1 MAHKILFIAPLPPP
15 VHGSAMVSQ
24 YIKDSRVVNEAFDCD
39 FVNLSTSRSMEE
51 IGKGGIKKLFRF
63 LASYLIVL
71 WKLITNRY
79 SLCYLAITCHGM
91 GFLKD
96 APFVLLCKLFCRK
109 VVLHQHN
116 KGLSRDVARWPYR
129 WLMPL
134 VYRNTTVMLLSWHL
148 YEDVSSVVERGQVV
162 VCANGV
168 PPLDNGQQSTDN
180 GLLRDETISHTEEIV
195 NGQQTTDNSQLSTDG
210 LFNQHDKHT
219 NLDALTHTQAC
230 AGHPGCSQISH
241 TELTKDTEFSCNAE
255 NICQRELDT
264 NSQNA
269 RIASLACGHPDE
281 GFGLTQKAQN
291 NCQGQGQQT
300 TVNGQRTDHPDGII
314 QHSTFNGNNLT
325 QKAQNTQKI
334 ISEQGCQRDYDENSQ
349 NTHTQACA
357 CHPDGTVDC
366 CLSTVDTITDGE
378 APRLLFL
385 SNLIESK
392 GIYVLLEACRMLKE
406 EGIVFQCDYVGG
418 ESKLI
423 SGESFRN
430 AIAER
435 GLTDCV
441 TYHGPQYGAAK
452 DRFFRGAD
460 IFVQPTF
467 DDCFPLTLV
476 EAMQYRLPI
485 VSTDVGAIPD
495 IVTDGV
501 NGFVCPQRDVD
512 ALVVALRKLIG
523 DRQLRVAMG
532 QRGYELYRERMTLE
546 VFEMRFTGLL
556 KGIVGNG

>member
-1 MAHKILFIAPLPPP
+1 
-15 VHGSAMVSQ
+15 MVSQ
-24 YIKDSRVVNEAFDCD
+24 YIKESRVVNEAFDCD

-63 LASYLIVL
+63 VAAYFEVL
-71 WKLITNRY
+71 WKLITHRY

-96 APFVLLCKLFCRK
+96 APFVLLCKLFGRK

-116 KGLSRDVARWPYR
+116 KGMSRDVNRWPYR

-148 YEDVSSVVERGQVV
+148 YEDIASVVKREQVV
-162 VCANGV
+162 VCANGI
-168 PPLDNGQQSTDN
+168 PEPHPNPLQGER
-180 GLLRDETISHTEEIV
+180 GLGLPGCSQISHTEEIV
-195 NGQQTTDNSQLSTDG
+195 NGQQTTDNGQNNENVN
-210 LFNQHDKHT
+210 FND
-219 NLDALTHTQAC
+219 D
-230 AGHPGCSQISH
+230 
-241 TELTKDTEFSCNAE
+241 EDEFT
-255 NICQRELDT
+255 IH
-264 NSQNA
+264 NSQVTIG
-269 RIASLACGHPDE
+269 R
-281 GFGLTQKAQN
+281 
-291 NCQGQGQQT
+291 
-300 TVNGQRTDHPDGII
+300 
-314 QHSTFNGNNLT
+314 
-325 QKAQNTQKI
+325 
-334 ISEQGCQRDYDENSQ
+334 
-349 NTHTQACA
+349 
-357 CHPDGTVDC
+357 PDGTLNSNPLTLNEDEKTAALYEDDNC
-366 CLSTVDTITDGE
+366 KKQK
-378 APRLLFL
+378 ARLLFL

-406 EGIVFQCDYVGG
+406 EGVAFRCDYVGG

-423 SGESFRN
+423 SGEAFRS

-452 DRFFRGAD
+452 DRFFREAD

-501 NGFVCPQRDVD
+501 NGFVCPQRDVQ
-512 ALVVALRKLIG
+512 ALAEALRKLIAEP
-523 DRQLRVAMG
+523 QMRVAMG

-546 VFEMRFTGLL
+546 VFEGNFTEILL
-556 KGIVGNG
+556 ETVENS

>member
-71 WKLITNRY
+71 WKLITHRY

-96 APFVLLCKLFCRK
+96 APFVLLCKLFGRK

-148 YEDVSSVVERGQVV
+148 YEDVSSVVEREQVV

-168 PPLDNGQQSTDN
+168 PPIINENEDENENVDDAKQNYLTQTSQTD
-180 GLLRDETISHTEEIV
+180 
-195 NGQQTTDNSQLSTDG
+195 TD
-210 LFNQHDKHT
+210 
-219 NLDALTHTQAC
+219 
-230 AGHPGCSQISH
+230 I
-241 TELTKDTEFSCNAE
+241 SCNAVE
-255 NICQRELDT
+255 P
-264 NSQNA
+264 S
-269 RIASLACGHPDE
+269 
-281 GFGLTQKAQN
+281 
-291 NCQGQGQQT
+291 
-300 TVNGQRTDHPDGII
+300 V
-314 QHSTFNGNNLT
+314 
-325 QKAQNTQKI
+325 
-334 ISEQGCQRDYDENSQ
+334 
-349 NTHTQACA
+349 
-357 CHPDGTVDC
+357 
-366 CLSTVDTITDGE
+366 
-378 APRLLFL
+378 PRLLFL

-460 IFVQPTF
+460 IFVQPTS

-512 ALVVALRKLIG
+512 ALAVALRKLIG

>member
-1 MAHKILFIAPLPPP
+1 MF
-15 VHGSAMVSQ
+15 
-24 YIKDSRVVNEAFDCD
+24 NEGGQRLNVDE
-39 FVNLSTSRSMEE
+39 NLSQSDFHRSEAQ
-51 IGKGGIKKLFRF
+51 F
-63 LASYLIVL
+63 SS
-71 WKLITNRY
+71 
-79 SLCYLAITCHGM
+79 SL
-91 GFLKD
+91 
-96 APFVLLCKLFCRK
+96 
-109 VVLHQHN
+109 
-116 KGLSRDVARWPYR
+116 
-129 WLMPL
+129 
-134 VYRNTTVMLLSWHL
+134 
-148 YEDVSSVVERGQVV
+148 SS
-162 VCANGV
+162 
-168 PPLDNGQQSTDN
+168 
-180 GLLRDETISHTEEIV
+180 
-195 NGQQTTDNSQLSTDG
+195 
-210 LFNQHDKHT
+210 
-219 NLDALTHTQAC
+219 
-230 AGHPGCSQISH
+230 
-241 TELTKDTEFSCNAE
+241 
-255 NICQRELDT
+255 
-264 NSQNA
+264 
-269 RIASLACGHPDE
+269 SLEPS
-281 GFGLTQKAQN
+281 
-291 NCQGQGQQT
+291 
-300 TVNGQRTDHPDGII
+300 V
-314 QHSTFNGNNLT
+314 
-325 QKAQNTQKI
+325 
-334 ISEQGCQRDYDENSQ
+334 
-349 NTHTQACA
+349 
-357 CHPDGTVDC
+357 
-366 CLSTVDTITDGE
+366 
-378 APRLLFL
+378 PRLLFL

-512 ALVVALRKLIG
+512 ALAVALRKLIG

-546 VFEMRFTGLL
+546 VFEGNFTEIL
-556 KGIVGNG
+556 KSLV

>member
-15 VHGSAMVSQ
+15 VHGSSMVSK
-24 YIKDSRVVNEAFDCD
+24 YIKESTLIQECFDCD
-39 FVNLSTSRSMEE
+39 FVNLSTSRSMDE
-51 IGKGGIKKLFRF
+51 IGKGGLKKIFRF

-71 WKLITNRY
+71 WKLITHRY

-180 GLLRDETISHTEEIV
+180 GLLRDEDTQSVYDNVNENDNLFKSTEFIL
-195 NGQQTTDNSQLSTDG
+195 GQQTTDNSQLSTDG

-219 NLDALTHTQAC
+219 NLDASTHTQAC

-241 TELTKDTEFSCNAE
+241 TELTEDTEFSCNAE

-264 NSQNA
+264 NSQNLQGA
-269 RIASLACGHPDE
+269 ELNVERLMFNE
-281 GFGLTQKAQN
+281 GS
-291 NCQGQGQQT
+291 
-300 TVNGQRTDHPDGII
+300 QRL
-314 QHSTFNGNNLT
+314 NV
-325 QKAQNTQKI
+325 
-334 ISEQGCQRDYDENSQ
+334 DENLSQ
-349 NTHTQACA
+349 SDFHRSEAQFSSS
-357 CHPDGTVDC
+357 
-366 CLSTVDTITDGE
+366 LSPSLEPSV
-378 APRLLFL
+378 PRLLFL

-460 IFVQPTF
+460 IFVFPTYY
-467 DDCFPLTLV
+467 DNECFPLVLV

-485 VSTDVGAIPD
+485 VTTPEGGILD

-512 ALVVALRKLIG
+512 ALAVALRKLIG

>member
-1 MAHKILFIAPLPPP
+1 MKVLFIAPLPPP

-71 WKLITNRY
+71 WKLITHRY

-148 YEDVSSVVERGQVV
+148 YEDISAVVKREQVV

-168 PPLDNGQQSTDN
+168 PPLDNGQTKFAGRREKQQSTDN
-180 GLLRDETISHTEEIV
+180 GLLRDETISHTE
-195 NGQQTTDNSQLSTDG
+195 
-210 LFNQHDKHT
+210 F
-219 NLDALTHTQAC
+219 
-230 AGHPGCSQISH
+230 
-241 TELTKDTEFSCNAE
+241 TEDTEFSGNAVE
-255 NICQRELDT
+255 P
-264 NSQNA
+264 S
-269 RIASLACGHPDE
+269 
-281 GFGLTQKAQN
+281 
-291 NCQGQGQQT
+291 
-300 TVNGQRTDHPDGII
+300 V
-314 QHSTFNGNNLT
+314 
-325 QKAQNTQKI
+325 
-334 ISEQGCQRDYDENSQ
+334 
-349 NTHTQACA
+349 
-357 CHPDGTVDC
+357 
-366 CLSTVDTITDGE
+366 
-378 APRLLFL
+378 PRLLFL

-423 SGESFRN
+423 SGEAFRN

-441 TYHGPQYGAAK
+441 TYHGPQYGVAK

-512 ALVVALRKLIG
+512 ALAVALRKLIG

>member
-24 YIKDSRVVNEAFDCD
+24 YIKESRVVNEAFDCD

-63 LASYLIVL
+63 VAAYFEVL
-71 WKLITNRY
+71 WKLITHRY
-79 SLCYLAITCHGM
+79 DLCYLAITCHGM

-96 APFVLLCKLFCRK
+96 APFVLLCKLFGRK

-116 KGLSRDVARWPYR
+116 KGLSRDVERWPYR

-148 YEDVSSVVERGQVV
+148 YEDISAVVKREQVV
-162 VCANGV
+162 VCANGI
-168 PPLDNGQQSTDN
+168 PEPHPNPLQKRGDS
-180 GLLRDETISHTEEIV
+180 
-195 NGQQTTDNSQLSTDG
+195 
-210 LFNQHDKHT
+210 
-219 NLDALTHTQAC
+219 
-230 AGHPGCSQISH
+230 GHPGCSQISH
-241 TELTKDTEFSCNAE
+241 TETKFAGRREKQFTEDTESTTLRPC
-255 NICQRELDT
+255 CLR
-264 NSQNA
+264 
-269 RIASLACGHPDE
+269 DE
-281 GFGLTQKAQN
+281 T
-291 NCQGQGQQT
+291 
-300 TVNGQRTDHPDGII
+300 
-314 QHSTFNGNNLT
+314 SNLT
-325 QKAQNTQKI
+325 QTTQNTQNLHDASPVPSGVI
-334 ISEQGCQRDYDENSQ
+334 ACSDHELHGLHEYSGASATIS
-349 NTHTQACA
+349 HTESTESTEGTMLRPC
-357 CHPDGTVDC
+357 CRPDGTVDC
-366 CLSTVDTITDGE
+366 RPLTVDSNSLTVDTITDGE

-385 SNLIESK
+385 SNLIESP
-392 GIYVLLEACRMLKE
+392 GIYVLLEECRMLKE

-512 ALVVALRKLIG
+512 ALAVALRKLIG